1 MKDLNLK
8 SYKPMLL
15 QALNEDDPDRQ
26 LEFCERILDSTLLDQ
41 ILWTDDATFQTNR
54 RVNRH
59 YCVY

>member
-1 MKDLNLK
+1 
-8 SYKPMLL
+8 MLL

-59 YCVY
+59 NCVY